1 MNMEKLIRLIATIL
15 VSLIDCGAYSQS
27 CRIETLTN
35 LLNEGRY
42 FEAKDLYN
50 EISDSVPLNIA
61 SYYKFRMAEGM
72 NRKDIAVNELEKS
85 LSSYPDLFGNETI
98 DIYSLLFNTYRN
110 LGKYEKVISFY
121 KLAREHLKKNPYN
134 LNKEELALRKKN
146 LEEAFSYFKE
156 VSSQPSIKIHRK
168 ATNES
173 INMEDSLMLGF
184 KAKFNGVPQ
193 MTILDTGVDSYILM
207 KKTTAKA
214 IGIRLKNETK
224 GALNGVEMM
233 GEENMVDSIE
243 VGNITLYNIPVIIY
257 DFDLTSCLS
266 DSIRKDSSTM
276 ERFKIADKYLENPI
290 IGLPSMLLIGKIEID
305 WENKNIFFPYKNSNI
320 LRKDNN
326 LFVFN
331 NMLYARLKINRIP
344 FTGLL
349 DSGSDDYINM
359 DTIFYQKYQKEIPI
373 DTTTVK
379 EKLNIAS
386 VHGVQLDVKYMVADN
401 PIIEFSERTIRYTG
415 KHNIQ
420 IYPMF
425 LPYQVSDGV
434 LGINFMKSIGRKIL
448 LDFDNMRLDTIE

>member
-1 MNMEKLIRLIATIL
+1 MNNWRVFLALFFSIIYVPVYGQNEQLQKLLA
-15 VSLIDCGAYSQS
+15 
-27 CRIETLTN
+27 

-61 SYYKFRMAEGM
+61 SYYKFRMAESM
-72 NRKDIAVNELEKS
+72 NRKGLAVNELEKS

-110 LGKYEKVISFY
+110 LGKYEKVIGLY

-134 LNKEELALRKKN
+134 LNKEELALRKRN

-156 VSSQPSIKIHRK
+156 VSSRPSIKIHRK

-173 INMEDSLMLGF
+173 IKMEDSLMLGF

-214 IGIRLKNETK
+214 IGIRLKSESK
-224 GALNGVEMM
+224 GTLNGVEMM

-243 VGNITLYNIPVIIY
+243 IGNITLYNIPVIIY

-266 DSIRKDSSTM
+266 DSIRKDSSIM
-276 ERFKIADKYLENPI
+276 ERFKMADKYLENPI

-305 WENKNIFFPYKNSNI
+305 WENRNIFFPYKNSDI
-320 LRKDNN
+320 LREDNN

-331 NMLYARLKINRIP
+331 NMLYARLKINRTP

-359 DTIFYQKYQKEIPI
+359 DTTFYQKYQKEIPI
-373 DTTTVK
+373 DTTAVK

-386 VHGVQLDVKYMVADN
+386 VHGVQLDVKYMIADN
-401 PIIEFSERTIRYTG
+401 PIIEFNERTIGYTG

-425 LPYQVSDGV
+425 LPYLVSDGV

-448 LDFDNMRLDTIE
+448 LDFDNMRLEVEE